1 MRLNCVL
8 SNTEP
13 PSCWQ
18 GTESE
23 HGVPVPLPDCEGR
36 DVERG
41 CFTRVVAQ
49 SCRPD
54 DCLDDLAF
62 DAARTRPPEREP
74 VRCPR
79 RVDPSE
85 CRAGRAT
92 RQGSSNG
99 SREAPRLVHTCSEA
113 LHTI

>member
-62 DAARTRPPEREP
+62 DAARIARMQ
-74 VRCPR
+74 PR
-79 RVDPSE
+79 QRAESLQAAGRVPGG
-85 CRAGRAT
+85 CRAGRA
-92 RQGSSNG
+92 
-99 SREAPRLVHTCSEA
+99 P
-113 LHTI
+113 